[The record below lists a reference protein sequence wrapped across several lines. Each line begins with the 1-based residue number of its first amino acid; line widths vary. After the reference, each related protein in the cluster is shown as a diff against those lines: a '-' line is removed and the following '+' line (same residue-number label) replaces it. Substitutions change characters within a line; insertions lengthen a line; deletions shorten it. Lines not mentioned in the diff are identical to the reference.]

1 MDMEQKDADSLK
13 CNTLRVLINYPNGI
27 KFGDFI
33 GAYYQIHHF
42 HPQLSHYGYRSLR
55 HLLDDMRET
64 VVVKGSQTSEPVM
77 KLIDGL
83 NIGGWLD
90 EIENDGLDS
99 FEEEDSKLKVEED
112 SRLKVEE
119 DSRLKVEE
127 DSRLK
132 VEKRARRKDAAADLA
147 EVLATVTNLL
157 IEYKSG
163 LKFDK
168 MKTLLLSTIG
178 VDLQTFSIAKGYK
191 DAITFLVDHVPNLI
205 IRHQDDKYVVQL
217 SKDLTVASVPICS
230 ILKLYP
236 DGLKLSK
243 LKEAVKKKC
252 GYDLYVF
259 CFLVGYNDIVSCL
272 QEIPEL
278 VVKRNSNRNCTVRL
292 KSASFSCSSYGSSPC
307 SSSGSDQPICISN
320 SSNQDESE
328 KKALLNKVM
337 ASLTDLLSRYISG
350 LRVKKMKELLLTEEG
365 IDLEKVTFALGYKNM
380 VKFLEQNMPPLIL
393 NYKRKRLYSV
403 SIQPL
408 SVPLLKSK
416 GTADPPNSA
425 PVPFRWSSCVSSSSS
440 DSDQTSNKSNQDE
453 PDKRPVLSD
462 VMDLVIALLSNYKNG
477 LRIKKLQDFLLT
489 DEGIDLEKFSIAQGY
504 KDTVEFLEQKMP
516 QLRLT
521 YQVNR
526 DNTLVTQSH
535 SASEGHAQ
543 QMQGSTSAVRDLSA
557 SDSPCQNIPASIAV
571 IPPEV
576 NNVFHTTQSCLS
588 TMSLNLPSFH
598 ESPNTVSVKAK
609 SSSVVRS
616 QQPNPHQPSAKSVTE
631 QILGN
636 SHMTTFQ
643 PSTVQDEL
651 KQQVARVLARHPNGL
666 SLFQFRI
673 AYSAAF
679 KQHFPVGNASS
690 TKERLLEMPDV
701 VCMKGQGV
709 QVLLFPVSPDVS
721 TAKPGQPASS
731 KVENVAV
738 ASNLALVHPVPVTK
752 STVKTLDS
760 HSIGT
765 PHLGSPEKPVSK
777 DCCISKDQHR
787 SMLLPQCQEQEKTRT
802 SLPGFSDQLSKVED
816 IPVLPGYF
824 VQDEPAAPRATVMP
838 IPRSHPSFLQ
848 YYESIRA
855 LENKRN
861 KPFTEFHTHNTPG
874 VVKIM
879 QKNTSPLN
887 GPDPKLRATPFVPHY
902 PAALPT
908 YPQGTVCGE
917 NLHPGK
923 SQFTSSTN
931 SKISVPSVDSTP
943 SPPVLVK
950 PEICSPRSTS
960 QSSNTIQ
967 PILPVQPPSPSEQ
980 RNYNH
985 AIADFDS
992 LSEAQIQSRAAHNF
1006 SSPNSSA
1013 KSSTPSLPRKSNSFF
1028 PPRSQLDHQLQQ
1040 PNHVRLDDLQS
1051 VSSADQRKASLD
1063 QVSPA
1068 AMYQRTPTYAN
1079 SLETSSNTESFIACS
1094 VGGSL
1099 HASSVVTN
1107 DSSTLSSV
1115 SSRTRAASPSS
1126 SQLDFTADTYDEI
1139 AYTSTITCKSSP
1151 LFSETQVSAQQRQY
1165 VRAAATVIS
1174 NTETTSPTSLSPE
1187 STTSSHHQF
1196 AYSSSRITTNS
1207 SALSSE
1213 TYAFT
1218 QTTETIIA
1226 SSTKMA
1232 SSISSLDSTTSIPC
1246 QHANVSAK
1254 ATNTSSVLLKSTACQ
1269 TPDADFE
1276 ASLTNDPPS
1285 ENNLTLSS
1293 SEQEDQSSPQQKE
1306 QVPVNPNPKT
1316 SGKCLIL

>member
-42 HPQLSHYGYRSLR
+42 HPQLSHYGYSSLR
-55 HLLDDMRET
+55 HLLDEMRET

-99 FEEEDSKLKVEED
+99 FEEEDS
-112 SRLKVEE
+112 
-119 DSRLKVEE
+119 RLKVEE

-132 VEKRARRKDAAADLA
+132 VEKRARRKDAAA
-147 EVLATVTNLL
+147 
-157 IEYKSG
+157 
-163 LKFDK
+163 
-168 MKTLLLSTIG
+168 
-178 VDLQTFSIAKGYK
+178 
-191 DAITFLVDHVPNLI
+191 
-205 IRHQDDKYVVQL
+205 
-217 SKDLTVASVPICS
+217 DLTVASVPICS

-292 KSASFSCSSYGSSPC
+292 KSASFSCSSYGSSPF

-320 SSNQDESE
+320 SPIQDESE

-425 PVPFRWSSCVSSSSS
+425 PNVPIPFPKSVETADPLNSEKVPLRWSSCVSSSSS

-462 VMDLVIALLSNYKNG
+462 VMDLVTALLSNYKNG

-489 DEGIDLEKFSIAQGY
+489 DEGLDLEKFSIAQGY

-557 SDSPCQNIPASIAV
+557 SDSQCQNIPASIAV

-576 NNVFHTTQSCLS
+576 NNVFHTTQSCPS

-721 TAKPGQPASS
+721 TAKPGQPVSS

-738 ASNLALVHPVPVTK
+738 ESNLSLVHPVAVTK
-752 STVKTLDS
+752 STIKTP
-760 HSIGT
+760 GA

-824 VQDEPAAPRATVMP
+824 VQDEPAVPRATVMP

-874 VVKIM
+874 VVKLM

-931 SKISVPSVDSTP
+931 SKVSVPSVDSTP

-950 PEICSPRSTS
+950 PEICSPGNTS

-1013 KSSTPSLPRKSNSFF
+1013 KSFTPSLPRKSNSFF

-1068 AMYQRTPTYAN
+1068 AVYQRTPTYAN

-1099 HASSVVTN
+1099 HASSAVTN
-1107 DSSTLSSV
+1107 NSSTSSSV

-1139 AYTSTITCKSSP
+1139 AYTSATITCKSSP

-1174 NTETTSPTSLSPE
+1174 NMETTSPTSLSPE
-1187 STTSSHHQF
+1187 STTGSHHQF
-1196 AYSSSRITTNS
+1196 AYSSRITTNS

-1285 ENNLTLSS
+1285 QNNLTSSS